1 MHLNDK
7 KIDIYLNYWL
17 ITMFILVSSIIIV
30 GGLTR
35 LTDSGLSITQW
46 EIISGFLPPLT
57 NSDWDRY
64 FALYKKIPEYKFQNF
79 NMNLDEFKIIFWWE
93 WAHRFLGRLI
103 GLCFLIPL
111 IYFAFKKGVKKTK
124 SLIII
129 FILICFQGF
138 LGWFMVKSGLIN
150 RVDVSHF
157 RLSMHLTT
165 AFIILSLILWQILKF
180 KKTQVNENHYIKWNL
195 PSVFLFLIFLQI
207 IFGAFV
213 SGMDA
218 GKIYN
223 TWPLMGNN
231 YFPDDNN
238 FLNLFNIMALSE
250 PSLVQFVHRNL
261 AYIILFNFLLILYFV
276 INEKLSKFY
285 YILKLLGLILFAQ
298 IILGILT
305 VLNGAQMFLAS
316 MHQISSIILISFSIY
331 LLFLNKKFN

>member
-1 MHLNDK
+1 MELAISFFIFN
-7 KIDIYLNYWL
+7 IFTNYIW
-17 ITMFILVSSIIIV
+17 
-30 GGLTR
+30 
-35 LTDSGLSITQW
+35 
-46 EIISGFLPPLT
+46 
-57 NSDWDRY
+57 
-64 FALYKKIPEYKFQNF
+64 
-79 NMNLDEFKIIFWWE
+79 
-93 WAHRFLGRLI
+93 
-103 GLCFLIPL
+103 CFCIW
-111 IYFAFKKGVKKTK
+111 YG
-124 SLIII
+124 
-129 FILICFQGF
+129 C
-138 LGWFMVKSGLIN
+138 W
-150 RVDVSHF
+150 
-157 RLSMHLTT
+157 
-165 AFIILSLILWQILKF
+165 
-180 KKTQVNENHYIKWNL
+180 
-195 PSVFLFLIFLQI
+195 
-207 IFGAFV
+207 
-213 SGMDA
+213 
-218 GKIYN
+218 KIYN